1 VKQKKIISH
10 LPVTTNNY
18 EAALT
23 LIKDRF
29 NNERKIIMSYIDAI
43 LDMPPLQSRAPEQ
56 VIKMYDTI
64 NECLQAL
71 KSSHGIPY

>member
-1 VKQKKIISH
+1 
-10 LPVTTNNY
+10 
-18 EAALT
+18 
-23 LIKDRF
+23 
-29 NNERKIIMSYIDAI
+29 MSYIDAI